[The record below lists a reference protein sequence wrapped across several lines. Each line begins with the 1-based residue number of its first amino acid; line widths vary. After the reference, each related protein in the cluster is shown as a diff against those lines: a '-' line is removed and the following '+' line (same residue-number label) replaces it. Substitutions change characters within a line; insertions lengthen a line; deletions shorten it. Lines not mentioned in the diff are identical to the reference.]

1 MLGSRKKTR
10 IPHFTKNIV
19 NRHREESKGSPPS
32 KPRPEIG
39 RILNTIAPPVSSGV
53 PTKETTMS
61 LKRKHCILHNMP
73 GHDISECRPFE
84 SVAVREREEWIFQER
99 LCYRC
104 VSPNHTARGCIRRV
118 SSAVSVELSNTQTS
132 YTWAGKKINGKHPKK
147 ENHPHAWR
155 IQKSQKAWVP
165 NALRYA
171 KTVQMDSHAAKSYWL
186 ASTTKTVM
194 TTRYITRGAKS
205 PMQTCKTSVTGTW
218 VVMELWQAWSV
229 RAWRARSY
237 EAHVGSTDGRSAA
250 TDQKSASLYQ
260 RRHWRVW
267 TKGGADKEDNRR
279 SSKLKALGSSI
290 TMHGQWSKVDD
301 ALAEMDKESVAN

>member
-132 YTWAGKKINGKHPKK
+132 YT
-147 ENHPHAWR
+147 
-155 IQKSQKAWVP
+155 
-165 NALRYA
+165 
-171 KTVQMDSHAAKSYWL
+171 
-186 ASTTKTVM
+186 
-194 TTRYITRGAKS
+194 
-205 PMQTCKTSVTGTW
+205 
-218 VVMELWQAWSV
+218 
-229 RAWRARSY
+229 
-237 EAHVGSTDGRSAA
+237 
-250 TDQKSASLYQ
+250 
-260 RRHWRVW
+260 
-267 TKGGADKEDNRR
+267 
-279 SSKLKALGSSI
+279 
-290 TMHGQWSKVDD
+290 
-301 ALAEMDKESVAN
+301 